1 MKLLFDGWGTLPIAK
16 YQEIARLTDNASKE
30 LEKLDKEDVD
40 YSAKRGDILLSL
52 DLDVVAALYGTTREA
67 LEGMPYPEVA
77 EMCAATQW
85 VNKMP
90 EVEVPDIIEIGG
102 TRYTIVTD
110 MSAFT
115 FGQYLD
121 WQTLQADAFNNTAQL
136 MACLLIPEGKTY
148 AKGYNIADTIKDI
161 QYLMPFALAQ
171 AVFRFFA
178 NAQRASAKSVLRSMM
193 IQKMKK
199 AITAKRYER
208 QSLMREI
215 RALRRIILHG
225 LN

>member
-1 MKLLFDGWGTLPIAK
+1 MELLFDGWETLPIAK
-16 YQEIARLTDNASKE
+16 YQEIARLTERSTKE
-30 LEKLDKEDVD
+30 LEALDKEAND
-40 YSAKRGDILLSL
+40 YNTQRGDALLNL
-52 DLDVVAALYGTTREA
+52 DLDIVASLYGITRQE
-67 LEGMPYPEVA
+67 LEDMPYTEVMEMCEATRWINELPEVD
-77 EMCAATQW
+77 
-85 VNKMP
+85 
-90 EVEVPDIIEIGG
+90 VPNIVTIGDA
-102 TRYTIVTD
+102 RYQVVTD
-110 MSAFT
+110 MATFT

-161 QYLMPFALAQ
+161 QCLMPFALAQ

-193 IQKMKK
+193 VDKMKK
-199 AITAKRYER
+199 MITAKKRER
-208 QSLMREI
+208 ESLMQEV
-215 RALRRIILHG
+215 RALRKIILHG

>member
-1 MKLLFDGWGTLPIAK
+1 MELLFDGWETLPIAK
-16 YQEIARLTDNASKE
+16 YQEIARLTERATKE
-30 LEKLDKEDVD
+30 LEALDKEAND
-40 YSAKRGDILLSL
+40 YNTQRGDALLNL
-52 DLDVVAALYGTTREA
+52 DLDIVALLYGITRQE
-67 LEGMPYPEVA
+67 LEDMPYTEVM
-77 EMCAATQW
+77 EMSEATRW
-85 VNKMP
+85 INEMP
-90 EVEVPDIIEIGG
+90 NVDVPNIVTIGDA
-102 TRYTIVTD
+102 RYQVVTD
-110 MSAFT
+110 MATFT

-161 QYLMPFALAQ
+161 KCLMPFALAQ

-178 NAQRASAKSVLRSMM
+178 KAQRASAVSVLRSMM
-193 IQKMKK
+193 VERMKK
-199 AITAKRYER
+199 MITAKKRER
-208 QSLMREI
+208 AHLMKEV

>member
-1 MKLLFDGWGTLPIAK
+1 MELLFDGWETLPIAK
-16 YQEIARLTDNASKE
+16 YQEIARLTENAGKE

-40 YSAKRGDILLSL
+40 YSTKRGDILLSL

-136 MACLLIPEGKTY
+136 MACLLIPEGKSY
-148 AKGYNIADTIKDI
+148 AKDYNIADTINDI
-161 QYLMPFALAQ
+161 SNLMPFALAQ
-171 AVFRFFA
+171 SVFRFFA
-178 NAQRASAKSVLRSMM
+178 KAQRASAVSVLRSMM
-193 IQKMKK
+193 VERMKK
-199 AITAKRYER
+199 MITAKKRER
-208 QSLMREI
+208 AHLMKEV

-225 LN
+225 LS